1 MELKNFGALI
11 AGFIVAALL
20 VSAILVPV
28 IDTTTTTADTFE
40 NDGYFHLKKYTA
52 EDDVTFTW
60 DYTNP
65 TSFTINEE
73 TMEYTNESALTQSVI
88 LGQRFAARLATN
100 NTGLTFYGAGT
111 YINANA
117 TTPTFTLSYSGGS
130 ITATNG
136 TTTKPIADVSEI
148 YVIATEGD
156 YVMKVADSVAYLNSG
171 SEIVAD
177 SEIYASGQTFNGGA
191 NIFWHLQGTIDN
203 MEYPDTF
210 DSNLTITNEEIHGEH
225 VADHKNLYALNNI
238 TFTATTLGGT
248 VYNITASYFVV
259 PAEVTAERSQHLNST
274 EISLLGIVP
283 LLVTVGIL
291 LGIVGVIFTRRE

>member
-1 MELKNFGALI
+1 MDNKLLTMVLTITIGIIF
-11 AGFIVAALL
+11 AGSLM
-20 VSAILVPV
+20 VPV
-28 IDTTTTTADTFE
+28 INDVSATEDTLE
-40 NDGYFHLKKYTA
+40 NDGYYHLKKYTA
-52 EDDVTFTW
+52 EDEVTFTW

-65 TSFTINEE
+65 TSFTINDE
-73 TMEYTNESALTQSVI
+73 TMEYTNESALAQSVV

-117 TTPTFTLSYSGGS
+117 TTPTFTLSYSEGS
-130 ITATNG
+130 ISATNG

-156 YVMKVADSVAYLNSG
+156 YVMKVTDSVAYLNSG

-203 MEYPDTF
+203 MEYPDVF
-210 DSNLTITNEEIHGEH
+210 DSNLTVTNEEIHGEY
-225 VADHKNLYALNNI
+225 VADHKNLYALDNI

-259 PAEVTAERSQHLNST
+259 PAEVTAERTQHLDT
-274 EISLLGIVP
+274 AEISLIAVIP
-283 LLVTVGIL
+283 VMVIL
-291 LGIVGVIFTRRE
+291 ALIMIAVQIITGRRD